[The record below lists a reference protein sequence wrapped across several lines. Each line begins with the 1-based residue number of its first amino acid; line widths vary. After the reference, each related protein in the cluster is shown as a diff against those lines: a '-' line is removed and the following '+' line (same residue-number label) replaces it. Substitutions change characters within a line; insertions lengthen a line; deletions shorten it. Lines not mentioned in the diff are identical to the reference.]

1 MTTDRQVRLLMS
13 LLKKGT
19 PLVTAAAK
27 AGMSEPTARKYRRV
41 KKLPSELRPV
51 RTWRTREDPFAEV
64 WPDVERMLELDGGL
78 EAKTVFE
85 DLQRRHPGRFTAG
98 QLRTLQ
104 RRFRQWRALHGPA
117 KEVFFPQVR
126 EPGVQCQSDFT
137 DMRQLSVTIGG
148 EPLAHL
154 CFHFVL
160 AYSNWEWVAIT
171 YSETFEAL
179 VGGLQAS
186 LWELGAV
193 PTEHRTDNLSA
204 ATHDLKRAG
213 GRVFNERYLEVLE
226 HYGMEASKNTP
237 GNAHENGDVE
247 SAHRHFKRAVDQRL
261 RLRGTRDF
269 ASLEQYEAF
278 LHQVVA
284 TRNAQRQERLT
295 EELAVMRS
303 LPVRPLPAW
312 REEFATVTRWSTV
325 RVARKAYSVPSRL
338 IGERLRARV
347 FAAHIEL
354 WRGTDRVGVY
364 RRLRG
369 EEPYHIDYRHL
380 IHTLVRKPG
389 AFASYVYREALFPSL
404 TFRRAYDALRESRPR
419 GADLEYLRLL
429 RLAATTMECQVESA
443 LARTLEAGLRPDYER
458 IEAAVAPRQPSRPPE
473 LEQKLPDL
481 NAYDALLADAKV
493 LS

>member
-1 MTTDRQVRLLMS
+1 MS
-13 LLKKGT
+13 LLKEGT

-27 AGMSEPTARKYRRV
+27 AGMSEPTARKYRRE

-51 RTWRTREDPFAEV
+51 RTWRTREDPFAAV
-64 WPDVERMLELDGGL
+64 WPDVERMLEMDGGL
-78 EAKTVFE
+78 EAKTVFRE
-85 DLQRRHPGRFTAG
+85 LQRQHPGRFTVG

-104 RRFRQWRALHGPA
+104 RRFRRWRALHGPS
-117 KEVFFPQVR
+117 KEVFFAQVR

-137 DMRQLSVTIGG
+137 DMRQLSVTIGS

-160 AYSNWEWVAIT
+160 SYSNWEWVTIT

-193 PTEHRTDNLSA
+193 PREHRTDNLSA

-213 GRVFNERYLEVLE
+213 GRVFNERYLEVLR

-284 TRNAQRQERLT
+284 ARNAERQERLT

-303 LPVRPLPAW
+303 LPARALPAW

-354 WRGTDRVGVY
+354 WRGADRVGVY
-364 RRLRG
+364 RGLRG

-389 AFASYVYREALFPSL
+389 AFAGYVYREALFPSL
-404 TFRRAYDALRESRPR
+404 TFRRAYDAPRDSRPR

-429 RLAATTMECQVESA
+429 RLAATTMECQVEDA

-458 IEAAVAPRQPSRPPE
+458 IEAAVAPRQPSCPE
-473 LEQKLPDL
+473 MEQKLPDL
-481 NAYDALLADAKV
+481 NAYDALLTDAEV